1 MQRLTGLDAAFLAL
15 ETPTTHMHVTATMVL
30 DPSTAPGGFSVD
42 TLKAL
47 INERLPRLAPLRRR
61 LVPVPFQLNNPLW
74 VDDPDFDIDYHVRRV
89 ALPKPGGMR
98 ELAGLTAD
106 IAGRQLDRSRPLWE
120 MWLVEGLEH
129 GHLALVAK
137 LHHAAIDG
145 VLGVELLAT
154 LFDLEPTAVG
164 AGNAHAAWEP
174 ERVPSEI
181 EMIVGAVASFATRP
195 LKMAKALRNAT
206 RSAIR
211 ITQRVRNEH
220 LTAGAPFNA
229 PRTSFNGVITPHRT
243 VAYHESSLSE
253 IKEIKDA
260 FGVTVNDVVLTVCA
274 GALRTYLEA
283 RDEVPEKPL
292 IAAIPASVRTETQR
306 GLPGNRVSAMFGSLP
321 VQLDDPA
328 QRLRAV
334 AEAMS
339 GAKLVHD
346 DVGSN
351 TLQDWAEVAA
361 PVLFARGAR
370 MYNRLLEG
378 RHAPIVNLVLSNV
391 PGPPFPLY
399 CAGARLVS
407 LFPLGPIMA
416 GAGLNITVVS
426 YLDSVEFGLIGCR
439 ELLPDLW
446 QIADAVPDALA
457 ELHKAAVEL
466 GRKPAKRV
474 AVNSPAAKRAAA
486 KQPGAQRTPAKRAAV
501 KHTPTKRPVARVWP
515 PPMPT
520 PRT

>member
-15 ETPTTHMHVTATMVL
+15 ETPTTHMHVMATMVL
-30 DPSTAPGGFSVD
+30 DPATAPGGFSVD

-47 INERLPRLAPLRRR
+47 INERLPQLAPLRRR

-120 MWLVEGLEH
+120 MWLVEGIEH

-145 VLGVELLAT
+145 VLGVELMAT
-154 LFDLEPTAVG
+154 LFDLEPTTVG
-164 AGNAHAAWEP
+164 GASQPEPRQP

-195 LKMAKALRNAT
+195 LKLAKALRNAT

-211 ITQRVRNEH
+211 VAQRVRNEH
-220 LTAGAPFNA
+220 ITTGVPLNA
-229 PRTSFNGVITPHRT
+229 PRTSFNGVITPHRK
-243 VAYHESSLSE
+243 VAYHEASLSE
-253 IKEIKDA
+253 IKEIKNA

-283 RDEVPEKPL
+283 RGEVPEKPL
-292 IAAIPASVRTETQR
+292 VAAIPASVRTETQR
-306 GLPGNRVSAMFGSLP
+306 GVLGNRVSAMFGSLP

-328 QRLRAV
+328 ERLRAV
-334 AEAMS
+334 HDAMS

-346 DVGSN
+346 DVGGN
-351 TLQDWAEVAA
+351 TLYDWAEVAA

-370 MYNRLLEG
+370 MYSRLLEG
-378 RHAPIVNLVLSNV
+378 RHPPIINLVISNV

-426 YLDSVEFGLIGCR
+426 YLDSVELGLIGCR
-439 ELLPDLW
+439 EMVPDLW
-446 QIADAVPDALA
+446 EIADAVPDALA
-457 ELHKAAVEL
+457 ELHKAAADL

-474 AVNSPAAKRAAA
+474 AAKRPPAKRAAA
-486 KQPGAQRTPAKRAAV
+486 KRTPAKR
-501 KHTPTKRPVARVWP
+501 PVARAAPV
-515 PPMPT
+515 T
-520 PRT
+520 PAPLT